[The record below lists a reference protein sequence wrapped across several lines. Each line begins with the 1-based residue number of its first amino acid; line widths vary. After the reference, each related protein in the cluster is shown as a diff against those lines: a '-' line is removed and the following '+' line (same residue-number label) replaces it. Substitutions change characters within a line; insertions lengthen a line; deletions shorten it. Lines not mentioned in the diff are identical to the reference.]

1 MPINFGS
8 GGAGSNR
15 KVSDCVKELINATGG
30 DPSQLTK
37 LITESI
43 QGISVGG
50 QIGGAV
56 GGALDSFAGGVNAIT
71 SNLERYKEGLPLN
84 DVIPSN
90 KLRPPINVKKSA
102 TDIVGDLQSRCT
114 DFVLAALDQL
124 DPLERLEQLL
134 DLVNDLCNQANFTD
148 LRKVLDKVDQTQR
161 EIVSAAVETITDP
174 LEKVAKLNDMLVDA
188 INSGA
193 QEAIKYVDQAIE
205 SLNYQQLYSYIN
217 ALDPEEAIGRL
228 QAEIKKRTQIGDFKG
243 VQDMLNA
250 VSVVEARVQQ
260 GIETVLNPLD
270 EIQQTLRDVLPS
282 IPELFDLPE
291 TVINEAQK
299 KIDDALTLGNYQEI
313 QNVVTAVD
321 GVQNEVLSTLQ
332 ELDPATLLQKGTTL
346 LNEALED
353 ADIGRYNRILDE
365 MAKTLCT
372 QDQLG
377 VLPSLPNIPNV
388 NLPGFIQ

>member
-8 GGAGSNR
+8 GGAGSDR

-30 DPSQLTK
+30 DAGKLTQL
-37 LITESI
+37 ISEAI
-43 QGISVGG
+43 QGIPVGG
-50 QIGGAV
+50 QIGGTL
-56 GGALDSFAGGVNAIT
+56 GSALDTLGGGVNAIA
-71 SNLERYKEGLPLN
+71 SNLEKFREGLPLS
-84 DVIPSN
+84 DVIPSS
-90 KLRPPINVKKSA
+90 KLRPPIDVKKSA
-102 TDIVGDLQSRCT
+102 ADIVGDLQSRCT

-134 DLVNDLCNQANFTD
+134 DLVKDLCSQANFTD
-148 LRKVLDKVDQTQR
+148 LRKVLDKVDQAQR
-161 EIVSAAVETITDP
+161 DIVTATVETITEP
-174 LEKVAKLNDMLVDA
+174 LEKAAKLNDMLVDA
-188 INSGA
+188 INSGS
-193 QEAIKYVDQAIE
+193 QDAIKYVDQAIQ
-205 SLNYQQLYSYIN
+205 SLNYQQLYTYIN
-217 ALDPEEAIGRL
+217 DLDPEEAIGRL

-260 GIETVLNPLD
+260 GIDTVLSPLD
-270 EIQQTLRDVLPS
+270 QIQQTLRDTLPS

-291 TVINEAQK
+291 TVINEAQN
-299 KIDDALTLGNYQEI
+299 KIDEALTLGNYQEI

-321 GVQNEVLSTLQ
+321 SVQNEVLSTLQ
-332 ELDPATLLQKGTTL
+332 DLDPSTLLQKGTAL
-346 LNEALED
+346 LNEALEE

-377 VLPSLPNIPNV
+377 ALPSLPNIPDV
-388 NLPGFIQ
+388 NLPGFAQ